1 MTDEIEVCG
10 LRASFARADVLGLSV
25 ASQPVMVFA
34 LFASLGA
41 SSVDSEKLLRSTY
54 ELTIDRHI
62 SELMPLFL
70 SESLS
75 HEWNPRL
82 KSATFHDTKELGRL
96 VHQEYSM
103 PWPLATRDMLMRC
116 STSISQRE
124 TRVKMSCGS
133 VQHAVAPVR
142 SGTVRMELSETAW
155 DIVSMPGD
163 RTRIWLSIAVPQAM
177 AVGVPKFVVNY
188 CQRSMLR
195 DSVSNLLGAVDRLQL
210 PHHASFIAWRRT
222 RAEASRAQTVA
233 AVEEWHTRGPSAR
246 YLLLYCS
253 ARSLLLV
260 WAAVVALVLFYS
272 ASRTALH
279 ATCGRSRSRASRR
292 NSEPS
297 AFPSFL
303 GSQHAAR
310 A

>member
-1 MTDEIEVCG
+1 M
-10 LRASFARADVLGLSV
+10 VL
-25 ASQPVMVFA
+25 A
-34 LFASLGA
+34 LLASLGA
-41 SSVDSEKLLRSTY
+41 ASADSEKLLRSTY
-54 ELTIDRHI
+54 EVTIDRHI

-96 VHQEYSM
+96 VHQEYSL

-116 STSISQRE
+116 STTISQRE
-124 TRVKMSCGS
+124 TRVQMSCGS
-133 VQHAVAPVR
+133 VQHAVAPVG
-142 SGTVRMELSETAW
+142 SSTVRMTLSETAW
-155 DIVSMPGD
+155 DIVAMPGD

-195 DSVSNLLGAVDRLQL
+195 DSLANLLGAVDRLQL

-222 RAEASRAQTVA
+222 RAEASAARTVA

-253 ARSLLLV
+253 ARSLMLF
-260 WAAVVALVLFYS
+260 WAAAAALVLFYG

-279 ATCGRSRSRASRR
+279 ATCGRGISRGISRSRPRAASRR
-292 NSEPS
+292 KGEPT
-297 AFPSFL
+297 AFPSFI
-303 GSQHAAR
+303 GSQHIAR

>member
-1 MTDEIEVCG
+1 M
-10 LRASFARADVLGLSV
+10 VL
-25 ASQPVMVFA
+25 A
-34 LFASLGA
+34 LLASLGA
-41 SSVDSEKLLRSTY
+41 ASADSEKLLRSTY
-54 ELTIDRHI
+54 ELTLDRHI

-70 SESLS
+70 SETLG

-82 KSATFHDTKELGRL
+82 KSATFHDTRELGRI
-96 VHQEYSM
+96 VHQEYSL

-116 STSISQRE
+116 STTISQRE
-124 TRVKMSCGS
+124 TRVQMSCGS
-133 VQHAVAPVR
+133 VQHAVAPVTA
-142 SGTVRMELSETAW
+142 GTVRMTLSETTW
-155 DIVSMPGD
+155 DIVAMPGD
-163 RTRIWLSIAVPQAM
+163 RTRIWLSIAVPERM

-195 DSVSNLLGAVDRLQL
+195 DSLTNLLSAVDRLQL
-210 PHHASFIAWRRT
+210 PHHANFIAWRRT

-260 WAAVVALVLFYS
+260 WAAAVALVLFYR

-279 ATCGRSRSRASRR
+279 ATCGRSRPRASRR
-292 NSEPS
+292 NGEPS
-297 AFPSFL
+297 AFPSFMAT
-303 GSQHAAR
+303 HVAR